1 MTFNTLNMKK
11 LIFLRLIFV
20 FLFVL
25 TLLSCQR
32 NNNMKA
38 VSDYYNIMTTEKAAA
53 AEYFKNYGICTEMGT
68 KAGDSQDESV
78 MTLPQWAYDYVL
90 EYMNSN
96 AIESWDEYQI
106 CMSLETDNSLSEEQ
120 KTFVA
125 TVIGDFSA
133 LKESALDYV
142 NTETKAG
149 EADCRAAYYRQV
161 RNCLID
167 NISVGAIGGG
177 VLSGFMGVE
186 LGIIGGLIHSWRE
199 IQDYGIQYIKCTA

>member
-1 MTFNTLNMKK
+1 MRNF
-11 LIFLRLIFV
+11 IIYRFVFV
-20 FLFVL
+20 FLFGL

-38 VSDYYNIMTTEKAAA
+38 VSDYYNIMIAEKAAA

-68 KAGDSQDESV
+68 KAGDSLDESV
-78 MTLPQWAYDYVL
+78 MTLPQWTYDYIL
-90 EYMNSN
+90 EYMDSN
-96 AIESWDEYQI
+96 TIESWDEYQI
-106 CMSLETDNSLSEEQ
+106 CASLVTDNSLSEEQ

-142 NTETKAG
+142 DAETKAS
-149 EADCRAAYYRQV
+149 EADCRAIYYRQV

-167 NISVGAIGGG
+167 NICVGAIGGG
-177 VLSGFMGVE
+177 ALSGFMGVE

-199 IQDYGIQYIKCTA
+199 IQDYGIQYIRCTA